1 MTLQKIKEMK
11 DIYNHFNINNML
23 DRQYKLTPAFY
34 IKQRK
39 NRSFIIGS
47 KKYKIFLVGDII
59 EFLFVFKSVPLLFS
73 GICIAIRRKAFCVP
87 DVTLILRNVIMKVVI
102 EVTVSFFYNRVY
114 KLKFLDYKR
123 KFYFFNK
130 NKIFFIRKRLNRE
143 SRVGD

>member
-1 MTLQKIKEMK
+1 MCIVYK
-11 DIYNHFNINNML
+11 YFNINNYL
-23 DRQYKLTPAFY
+23 DQQYKLTPAFY

-39 NRSFIIGS
+39 NRNLIKGS
-47 KKYKIFLVGDII
+47 KKYKIFIVGDII
-59 EFLFVFKSVPLLFS
+59 EFLFVFKSVPLLYS
-73 GICIAIRRKAFCVP
+73 GICIAIRKKSFLLP
-87 DVTLILRNVIMKVVI
+87 DVTLILRNIIMKVAI
-102 EVTVSFFYNRVY
+102 EVTVSFFYNRIY